1 MCLIGEPKTP
11 VMLSSSKYIVLG
23 CKLITTMSTPPRA
36 FLSSVSGAPA
46 AVMRF
51 CVTYEFPLQHVFP
64 LRSTKTTPLETCTQ
78 DTHPLKSTIV
88 GSPHRLVEFHL
99 DRQT

>member
-1 MCLIGEPKTP
+1 MGLPRTL
-11 VMLSSSKYIVLG
+11 VTLSSSKYIVLG
-23 CKLITTMSTPPRA
+23 CNSMMTTSTPPRA
-36 FLSSVSGAPA
+36 FLSSVSGAPV